1 MEGADVSE
9 WGPRDSFIFDKISVF
24 GNIHKDIIAIAF
36 ILMSLT
42 YSMKHI

>member
-9 WGPRDSFIFDKISVF
+9 WGPRDSFIFDIISVI

-42 YSMKHI
+42 YSIKHI